1 LKLIALISLFF
12 IINILNADDMKIES
26 SIYDKLI
33 HAVIH
38 TSKPHVYI
46 YGNINSLENHHE
58 NIVLEHNCTKAD
70 IVVVTTFNNFPLEC
84 SDKILLGT
92 KYSHTKDS
100 RVLGAFFWQKGRP
113 NIIFYQKRLEDY
125 HVTLDNNLNEFIEK

>member
-1 LKLIALISLFF
+1 LKAIVLISLFF
-12 IINILNADDMKIES
+12 IINLLNADDMKIES
-26 SIYDKLI
+26 SIYDELI
-33 HAVIH
+33 HAIVH

-46 YGNINSLENHHE
+46 YGKIDSLEKHHE
-58 NIVLEHNCTKAD
+58 NIILEHNCTNAD
-70 IVVVTTFNNFPLEC
+70 IVILTTFNNFPIEC

-113 NIIFYQKRLEDY
+113 NIVFYQTRLNKY
-125 HVTLDNNLNEFIEK
+125 HITLENNLNEFIEK